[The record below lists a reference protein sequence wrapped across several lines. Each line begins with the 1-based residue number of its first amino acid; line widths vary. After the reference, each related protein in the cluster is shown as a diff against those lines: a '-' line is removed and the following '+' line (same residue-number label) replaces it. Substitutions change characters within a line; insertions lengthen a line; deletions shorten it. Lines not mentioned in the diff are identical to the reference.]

1 LRINNVKNLPTNG
14 GFPTKGNR
22 VTVAEKPQALERGLS
37 AFAAAVAFSG
47 PTPCCCYRKNMLAGS
62 HAFFGRG

>member
-1 LRINNVKNLPTNG
+1 VG
-14 GFPTKGNR
+14 
-22 VTVAEKPQALERGLS
+22 VAEKPQALERGLS

-62 HAFFGRG
+62 HVFSGRGRPEKARETLSAVSPVW